1 LLSAVA
7 VHIAI
12 RVSYPETGDHNWHDA
27 LALYAEGGA
36 VEVAFYRPEPFLARV
51 EEAAVAAPFAT
62 LPLRVTTVH
71 MAHAWITEFA
81 TFRAVLEKT
90 FDIAQALDCSR
101 VVVHPSN
108 ARLEDV
114 EGWIMAEVNPLLE
127 AADITLCWETF
138 AGQRR
143 FLSGIEE
150 ISAFCQGKRYHRAC
164 YDTSH
169 LHKPR
174 AELLA
179 DVARYAPAI
188 GCYHL
193 SNRSEHRRQQHLPL
207 CHPEGDID
215 FQELIIAIIR
225 SGFQGPLI
233 LEYLPEFHHRL
244 GDDARWIKNQLVG

>member
-1 LLSAVA
+1 MPITVA
-7 VHIAI
+7 V
-12 RVSYPETGDHNWHDA
+12 RVSYPETGDYNWYDA
-27 LALYAEGGA
+27 LVPYAEVGA
-36 VEVAFYRPEPFLARV
+36 VEVAFYRPEPFLV
-51 EEAAVAAPFAT
+51 KVGEAAVTAPFAT
-62 LPLRVTTVH
+62 LLLRVTTVH
-71 MAHAWITEFA
+71 MAHARITEFA

-90 FDIAQALDCSR
+90 IRIAQALECSR

-114 EGWIMAEVNPLLE
+114 EGQILAEVAPLLE
-127 AADITLCWETF
+127 ATGVTLCWETF
-138 AGQRR
+138 AGQQR
-143 FLSGIEE
+143 FLSGIHE
-150 ISAFCQGKRYHRAC
+150 IAAFCQGQGHHRAC

-169 LHKPR
+169 LHKPQ

-179 DVARYAPAI
+179 DVARYAPVI

-207 CHPEGDID
+207 CHPEGDIN
-215 FQELIIAIIR
+215 FQELLIAIVH

-244 GDDARWIKNQLVG
+244 VDDALWARNRLVG